1 MMNELGNTMNRGL
14 LFVLS
19 GPSGVG
25 KGTVCAALRRKLP
38 QLIYSVS
45 ATTRSP
51 REGEHEGVNY
61 FFKSREQFHHMIE
74 NDALLEHA
82 EYVGNYYGT
91 PREFVEKTLSEGK
104 DIILEIEVQ
113 GALKVKEKFAEGV
126 FIFLMPPSLNE
137 LKQRIVG
144 RGTESQA
151 TIDHRLT
158 VAVEEM
164 NLLHHYDYAVV
175 NDEIDHA
182 CNRISSI
189 ITAEHCKRERFLNEL
204 FHELEN
210 IPAAD
215 NV

>member
-1 MMNELGNTMNRGL
+1 MNELGSTMSRGI

-38 QLIYSVS
+38 ELIYSVS
-45 ATTRSP
+45 ATTRAP
-51 REGEHEGVNY
+51 REGEQDGVNY
-61 FFKSREQFHHMIE
+61 FFKSRDQFRHMIE
-74 NDALLEHA
+74 TDALLEHA

-91 PREFVEKTLSEGK
+91 PRDFVEKTLSEGK

-113 GALKVKEKFAEGV
+113 GALKVREKFAEGV

-151 TIDHRLT
+151 TIDHRLS

-175 NDEIDHA
+175 NDEIELA
-182 CNRISSI
+182 CNRIDSI
-189 ITAEHCKRERFLNEL
+189 ITAEHCKRERFLGEL
-204 FHELEN
+204 FQQLEVAN
-210 IPAAD
+210 TAD
-215 NV
+215 NI